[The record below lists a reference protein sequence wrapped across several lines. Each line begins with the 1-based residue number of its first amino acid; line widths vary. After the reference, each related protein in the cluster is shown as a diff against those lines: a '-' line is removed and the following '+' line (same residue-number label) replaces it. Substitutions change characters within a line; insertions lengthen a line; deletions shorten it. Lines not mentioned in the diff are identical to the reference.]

1 MSDLIPKLTQ
11 MDEHG
16 SYKTVMELPRKGKII
31 RAVIRAAVDSE
42 SPYLWQVASRAG
54 DVYFR
59 TLNEAKSYCQDQGW
73 L

>member
-1 MSDLIPKLTQ
+1 MTDLFTKMAQT
-11 MDEHG
+11 DEHG
-16 SYKTVMELPRKGKII
+16 AYKTAIELPRKGKII

>member
-1 MSDLIPKLTQ
+1 MKDLFPKLSP

-16 SYKTVMELPRKGKII
+16 AYKTAMELPRKGKII

-59 TLNEAKSYCQDQGW
+59 TLNEAKSYCQEQGW